1 MPPELPR
8 SPSQEKWKPKKP
20 TPPNWET
27 GGSPAAWITE
37 TCSVASNGTDVF
49 KNEFKKITGMSVED
63 SIKLYKEQTGE
74 ELTVDKIQKLF
85 SDPNYANEQLMANK
99 NLHTVYRDILNT
111 NIPATEKEAIAR
123 GFIKLP
129 WYKSVY
135 HNPLYAPWTNSKYID
150 SSGHLES
157 VYDGQGNLV
166 TSKDYLGTFNFFGPD
181 DFSGHKAA
189 DVDPYN
195 KWGN

>member
-1 MPPELPR
+1 MSKGKPPTAPL
-8 SPSQEKWKPKKP
+8 
-20 TPPNWET
+20 T
-27 GGSPAAWITE
+27 GAGSLAPISTTMQCPLADSDA
-37 TCSVASNGTDVF
+37 F
-49 KNEFKKITGMSVED
+49 KREFKEITGMSLED
-63 SIKLYKEQTGE
+63 SIKFYKEQTGE
-74 ELTVDKIQKLF
+74 ELTEDKVQKLF
-85 SDPNYANEQLMANK
+85 KDSSYAKEQLMANK
-99 NLHTVYRDILNT
+99 KLHTVYREILNT
-111 NIPATEKEAIAR
+111 NIPPTEKEAIAR

-129 WYKSVY
+129 WYKSIY
-135 HNPLYAPWTNSKYID
+135 HNPKYAPWTNSKYID

-181 DFSGHKAA
+181 KPSDHWAA